1 MKRTILAAG
10 LLLALVGAVQAAALS
25 PIDPS
30 RLLPPPPAAGSPDT
44 LAEIAE
50 LHAIAARSTPEM
62 LAAAARDAN
71 DQTPDIFNAVLGFD
85 VTALPATKKLLLEV
99 VAEDRAELGAAKEF
113 FHRARPYAADPTI
126 KTCVPVPP
134 VGGNDSYP
142 SGHTTLGFSLGEV
155 LAALLPDK
163 SQIILARAQ
172 EYGHNRLVC
181 GFHFPSD
188 TVGGQMLGTVIALRL
203 MDNPTFKADFDGA
216 EAELAARK
224 P

>member
-1 MKRTILAAG
+1 MKRTLLAFG
-10 LLLALVGAVQAAALS
+10 LLLALAGSAEGAS

-30 RLLPPPPAAGSPDT
+30 RLLPPPPAAGSPEA

-85 VTALPATKKLLLEV
+85 VTALPATNKLLREV
-99 VAEDRAELGAAKEF
+99 VAEDRADLGAAKDF
-113 FHRARPYAADPTI
+113 FHRSRPSAADPTI

-134 VGGNDSYP
+134 IGGNDSYP

-163 SQIILARAQ
+163 AQIILARAQ

-188 TVGGQMLGTVIALRL
+188 TVAGQMLGTAIALRL
-203 MDNPTFKADFDGA
+203 MDNPAFQRDFVA
-216 EAELAARK
+216 AAAELKRAQ
-224 P
+224 